1 MKVETL
7 NSLCTM
13 QATQQVE
20 ECLFQAAQFHRECL
34 SAVLTV
40 YIVLRMEGLSESHQF
55 QGFPEAIE
63 LFTSSVIIS
72 FFFAEWNVSSL
83 FRTF

>member
-7 NSLCTM
+7 NSLCKM
-13 QATQQVE
+13 QATQEIE
-20 ECLFQAAQFHRECL
+20 ECLFQAPQFLKECL

-40 YIVLRMEGLSESHQF
+40 YIILRMEGLSESHQF
-55 QGFPEAIE
+55 QGFPEVIE
-63 LFTSSVIIS
+63 LFTSSVITS
-72 FFFAEWNVSSL
+72 FLAEWNVSSL